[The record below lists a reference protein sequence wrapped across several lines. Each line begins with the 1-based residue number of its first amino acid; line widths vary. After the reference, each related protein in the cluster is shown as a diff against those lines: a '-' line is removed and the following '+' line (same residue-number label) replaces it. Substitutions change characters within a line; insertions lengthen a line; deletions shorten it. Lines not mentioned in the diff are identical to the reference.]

1 MDGFLGVDWPVGS
14 KNGFDRYY
22 DKVGG
27 MDYRKIESRDRSP
40 SVGYSMVQYK
50 AAAEMCANSIKED
63 SRSLL
68 GKADPDDAPSEAQLD
83 ATLADWFIRVYAR
96 PWIAV
101 PEADRALVRDVFRQ
115 VESKAGPAE
124 AYMSTCAVLL
134 ASQDFALY

>member
-1 MDGFLGVDWPVGS
+1 
-14 KNGFDRYY
+14 
-22 DKVGG
+22 

-50 AAAEMCANSIKED
+50 AAAEMCANAITED
-63 SRSLL
+63 SQSLL
-68 GKADPDDAPSEAQLD
+68 GSTDPDASPSDDHLD

-96 PWIAV
+96 PWDAV
-101 PEADRALVRDVFRQ
+101 PEADRALVRTVFRQ
-115 VESKAGPAE
+115 VESKAGAAE